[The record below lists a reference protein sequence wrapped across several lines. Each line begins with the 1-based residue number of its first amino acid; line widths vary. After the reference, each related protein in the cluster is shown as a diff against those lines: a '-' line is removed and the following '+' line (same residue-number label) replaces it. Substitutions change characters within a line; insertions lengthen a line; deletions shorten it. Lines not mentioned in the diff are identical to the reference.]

1 MLPIKPVCLALALF
15 STASIACSGVPY
27 AAFYYQPWGQGTKYI
42 VEDSDGYGIDFP
54 DIHLPQVKFKQLRRV
69 PNGTDGEY
77 DSPDDINNDFVRVA
91 PFSGYRSNGGWR
103 FDWLTDGRHILW
115 AGKIVQNPPGTPK
128 VDVATFRAWGRFAA
142 AGRFRLPGLAL
153 RRPLLGS
160 SGCGPFL
167 GCWRPLRGRRAVR
180 PRCLL
185 GGLLSRLWFLLDASV
200 TLAGTVGLG
209 MDGQLVRHKLPAVLQ
224 LVDGLGGLALPP
236 LLALVKLAEVLVLH
250 QLGRLP
256 GGKGR
261 LGFAFRPLGLACLGL
276 FLDFLHVV
284 LHIKKRS
291 KCVSN

>member
-1 MLPIKPVCLALALF
+1 MLDDTGLSRPL
-15 STASIACSGVPY
+15 
-27 AAFYYQPWGQGTKYI
+27 PWGAVG
-42 VEDSDGYGIDFP
+42 GRWPG
-54 DIHLPQVKFKQLRRV
+54 
-69 PNGTDGEY
+69 
-77 DSPDDINNDFVRVA
+77 
-91 PFSGYRSNGGWR
+91 RS
-103 FDWLTDGRHILW
+103 ILW
-115 AGKIVQNPPGTPK
+115 RLGSGPACRTVPGGGAGRYAPPLFDDGCLRLSL
-128 VDVATFRAWGRFAA
+128 AALNGAGRALLDGLDSLGRLVGCPWGRFAA
-142 AGRFRLPGLAL
+142 AGRFRLPGLDL